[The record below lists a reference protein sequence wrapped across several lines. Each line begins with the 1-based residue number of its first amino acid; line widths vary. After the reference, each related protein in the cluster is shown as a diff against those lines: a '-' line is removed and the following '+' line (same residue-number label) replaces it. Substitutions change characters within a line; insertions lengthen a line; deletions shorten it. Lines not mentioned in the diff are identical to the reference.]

1 MTEDAFIDTKVR
13 EFAEHINCDPQL
25 AQDLFF
31 QHKVSMALDNEQ
43 KSSLRQELEA
53 MHNISKTLDK
63 AAKAASRI
71 PAECDQLQTTLKIQG
86 LDLKKQVFELNDTL
100 KRHIAFFEASFA
112 DETSG
117 TSSNQ
122 KANIVAEFV
131 AAVFLATNRSL
142 VYGTQPNNTREPST
156 PFGKA
161 VQAALSIFK
170 VYQRPEAPHLKPKI
184 AHWKRPAKRAAKNCQ
199 RPNL

>member
-1 MTEDAFIDTKVR
+1 
-13 EFAEHINCDPQL
+13 
-25 AQDLFF
+25 
-31 QHKVSMALDNEQ
+31 MALDNEQ

-71 PAECDQLQTTLKIQG
+71 PTECDQLQTTLKIQG

-122 KANIVAEFV
+122 KATA
-131 AAVFLATNRSL
+131 
-142 VYGTQPNNTREPST
+142 G
-156 PFGKA
+156 
-161 VQAALSIFK
+161 
-170 VYQRPEAPHLKPKI
+170 
-184 AHWKRPAKRAAKNCQ
+184 
-199 RPNL
+199 